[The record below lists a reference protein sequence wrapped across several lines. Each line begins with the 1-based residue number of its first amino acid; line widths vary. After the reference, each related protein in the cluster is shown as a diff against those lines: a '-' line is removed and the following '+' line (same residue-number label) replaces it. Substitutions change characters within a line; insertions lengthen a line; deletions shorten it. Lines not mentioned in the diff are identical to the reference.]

1 MKSDGLDPRAF
12 SEVVQ
17 QALDAVVV
25 HRVQNCQHVDVQSIT
40 AIRAEIEDRLS
51 IALEATEGSE
61 LTGEWSWRAAAQAIA
76 GEIAAAIIQD
86 KLAD

>member
-1 MKSDGLDPRAF
+1 MKTDGLDPRAF

-25 HRVQNCQHVDVQSIT
+25 HRVKNCQHVDVQSIT

-51 IALEATEGSE
+51 IALDATEESE
-61 LTGEWSWRAAAQAIA
+61 LTDEWSWRAAAQAIA

-86 KLAD
+86 GLAD